1 MPRGR
6 AGSPRVGAP
15 QSSAKGRGR
24 TQLWGHVACAS
35 QRFRAPRGGASAGL
49 RPDSIL
55 PAQEEGARPRHLH
68 PGSRERSPSTLTLP
82 VGCLRAGCI
91 RGACFLFPHAPRA
104 GMQGAQGPT
113 APLSHEDGTGDK
125 VPNNH
130 EPQPQNPLRQQQR
143 QHMAV
148 DCVDSEL
155 QLTLGWGWGRWAGGA
170 GPGLGCWLWVQHRD
184 VGGRA
189 VFAQEAAAAPRGR
202 WAGGRPQECRGDTGT
217 QSVNTS
223 AAVQPPGDVVGMRSE
238 GSVRRAWVGLSQPR
252 IYRRSG
258 GNTWVWGGPVQPGA
272 ARVRRCLRPHP
283 PRPLGRRA
291 EVCGCSDAVALCS
304 RLPRGHT
311 A

>member
-55 PAQEEGARPRHLH
+55 PAQEEGAGPRHLH
-68 PGSRERSPSTLTLP
+68 PGSRERSPSPLTLP

-104 GMQGAQGPT
+104 GMRGAQGPT

-155 QLTLGWGWGRWAGGA
+155 QLTLGRGCWPWAGVLALGAAQGCGGQSGVCTGSCSSTQRKVGWRSASGVWRGHRDTVGQHLCCCAATWGR
-170 GPGLGCWLWVQHRD
+170 
-184 VGGRA
+184 GRN
-189 VFAQEAAAAPRGR
+189 E
-202 WAGGRPQECRGDTGT
+202 E
-217 QSVNTS
+217 
-223 AAVQPPGDVVGMRSE
+223 
-238 GSVRRAWVGLSQPR
+238 
-252 IYRRSG
+252 
-258 GNTWVWGGPVQPGA
+258 
-272 ARVRRCLRPHP
+272 
-283 PRPLGRRA
+283 
-291 EVCGCSDAVALCS
+291 
-304 RLPRGHT
+304 
-311 A
+311 